1 MFERAKSSVMKEN
14 LPHLPCCRYDD
25 FHNNDDK
32 IDISRF

>member
-14 LPHLPCCRYDD
+14 LSHLPCGRYGD
-25 FHNNDDK
+25 FHNNYDK